1 MALTDLQKPTL
12 EDFYNNVKDGAGSLY
27 RLAKQFK
34 SHQEFLARMDTAA
47 LDDLAVPIGDIRVD
61 LVDYRDLL
69 GELVDFFANVPVNP
83 ANDPITV
90 LNKIRRMNV
99 L

>member
-1 MALTDLQKPTL
+1 MALTELQKPTK
-12 EDFYNNVKDGAGSLY
+12 EDFYNNVKDGAGALY
-27 RLAKQFK
+27 RLAKQFQA
-34 SHQEFLARMDTAA
+34 HQEFLIRMDTAA
-47 LDDLAVPIGDIRVD
+47 LDDLAVPIGDVRTD
-61 LVDYRDLL
+61 LVDYRNLL
-69 GELVDFFANVPVNP
+69 GELVDFFSNVPVNP